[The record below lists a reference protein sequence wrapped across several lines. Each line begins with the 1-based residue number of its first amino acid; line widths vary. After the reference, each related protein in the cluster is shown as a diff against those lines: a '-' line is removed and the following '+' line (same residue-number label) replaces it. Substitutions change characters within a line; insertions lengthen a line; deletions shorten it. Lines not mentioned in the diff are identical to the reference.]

1 MLQIYYRDRDVIV
14 CEKPRGTLSEGE
26 GKDALPA
33 LLGEALAEEE
43 KIPTVYPV
51 HRLDRETEG
60 IMVYA
65 LNARAAASL
74 SAQIAAHEVQKEYV
88 AEVHGMPSPAEG
100 RMEDLLFFDRTRNRS
115 YVVTRKRRGVKDAA
129 LRYRVLET
137 AEEGISR
144 VAIRLETGRTHQI
157 RVQFGSRKM
166 PLVGDR
172 RYGASNAEN
181 KIHLFSHKI
190 EFTSPFDGELLSFSA
205 IPEKH
210 SNWNNFEI

>member
-1 MLQIYYRDRDVIV
+1 MLYIYYHDRDLAV
-14 CEKPRGTLSEGE
+14 CEKPRGTLSEGT
-26 GKDALPA
+26 GKDTLPTILA
-33 LLGEALAEEE
+33 EALAGEGEA
-43 KIPTVYPV
+43 PTVYPV

-65 LNARAAASL
+65 LNAKAAAAL
-74 SAQIAAHEVQKEYV
+74 SAQMAAHEVQKEYV
-88 AEVHGMPSPAEG
+88 AAVHGTPSPAEG

-115 YVVTRKRRGVKDAA
+115 YVVTRTRRGVKDAA

-137 AEEGISR
+137 SEEGISR

-172 RYGASNAEN
+172 RYGAPPSDHPLA
-181 KIHLFSHKI
+181 LRACYLA
-190 EFTSPFDGELLSFSA
+190 FTHPSTGKPMAFGEA
-205 IPEKH
+205 RVE
-210 SNWNNFEI
+210 